1 VIPAERDAARN
12 RGRVRI
18 PADVERED
26 RLLANLTAHQLAI
39 LAVGAVVL
47 WAGYSATRHVVAP
60 AVFGVVAVPFGA
72 LPILLALGS
81 FEGVAADRWVR
92 AAWSHHRA
100 PHRLVP
106 APDGV
111 APAPAFAGAAGP
123 LPTPLRLPLV
133 GIRADGIVDLGVDGL
148 ALVCRARAVTFSLRT
163 LTEQEALV
171 AGFARFLNS
180 LGESVE
186 ILVRAEPADLAPI
199 IDALLGAAPEL
210 PHPALEAAAR
220 GHAQFLSELAG
231 HRDLLRREVLIVLRQ
246 AAGNDASGRL
256 HRRAA
261 EAAAALGAA
270 GVSLVVLDGPAAATC
285 LARALDSE
293 RGSHLDG
300 VVGTEEP
307 ITMSRSTK
315 DDVA

>member
-1 VIPAERDAARN
+1 MTRAEHDAARD

-39 LAVGAVVL
+39 LAVAGVVL

-72 LPILLALGS
+72 LSILLALGS

-92 AAWSHHRA
+92 AAWRHHRA

-111 APAPAFAGAAGP
+111 APAPAFAGTAGP
-123 LPTPLRLPLV
+123 LPSPLRLPLV

-163 LTEQEALV
+163 FTEQEALV

-180 LGESVE
+180 LAEPVE

-220 GHAQFLSELAG
+220 GHARFLTELAD

-246 AAGNDASGRL
+246 ASGDDASGRL
-256 HRRAA
+256 HRRAS

-270 GVSLVVLDGPAAATC
+270 GVSLVVLDGPAAARC
-285 LARALDSE
+285 LARALDLAGGV
-293 RGSHLDG
+293 RVAG

-307 ITMSRSTK
+307 ITMARATK

>member
-1 VIPAERDAARN
+1 M
-12 RGRVRI
+12 
-18 PADVERED
+18 
-26 RLLANLTAHQLAI
+26 
-39 LAVGAVVL
+39 
-47 WAGYSATRHVVAP
+47 S
-60 AVFGVVAVPFGA
+60 
-72 LPILLALGS
+72 ILLALGS

-92 AAWSHHRA
+92 AAWRHHRA

-111 APAPAFAGAAGP
+111 APAPAFAGTAGP
-123 LPTPLRLPLV
+123 LPSPLRLPLV

-163 LTEQEALV
+163 FTEQEALV

-180 LGESVE
+180 LAEPVE

-220 GHAQFLSELAG
+220 GHAHFLSELAD

-246 AAGNDASGRL
+246 ASGDDASGRL
-256 HRRAA
+256 HRRAS

-270 GVSLVVLDGPAAATC
+270 GVSLVVLDGPAAARC
-285 LARALDSE
+285 LARALDLAGGV
-293 RGSHLDG
+293 RVAG

-307 ITMSRSTK
+307 ITMARATK

>member
-1 VIPAERDAARN
+1 VTGAERDAARN

-26 RLLANLTAHQLAI
+26 RLLANLTARQLAI
-39 LAVGAVVL
+39 LAVAAVVL

-60 AVFGVVAVPFGA
+60 AIFGVVAVPLA
-72 LPILLALGS
+72 AVAILLALGS

-92 AAWSHHRA
+92 AAWRHHRA

-111 APAPAFAGAAGP
+111 APAPAFAGTAGP
-123 LPTPLRLPLV
+123 LPSPLRLPLV

-148 ALVCRARAVTFSLRT
+148 VLVCRARAVTFSLRT
-163 LTEQEALV
+163 FTEQEALV

-180 LGESVE
+180 LADPVE

-199 IDALLGAAPEL
+199 INALLGAAPEL
-210 PHPALEAAAR
+210 PHPALETAAR
-220 GHAQFLSELAG
+220 GHAHFLSELAG
-231 HRDLLRREVLIVLRQ
+231 HRDLLRREVLVVLRQ
-246 AAGNDASGRL
+246 ASGDDASGRL
-256 HRRAA
+256 HRRAS
-261 EAAAALGAA
+261 EAAAALGGA
-270 GVSLVVLDGPAAATC
+270 GVSLVVLDGPAAARC
-285 LARALDSE
+285 LARALDLAGGV
-293 RGSHLDG
+293 RVAG

-307 ITMSRSTK
+307 ITMARATK

>member
-1 VIPAERDAARN
+1 VTGSEHDAARD

-26 RLLANLTAHQLAI
+26 RLLANLTARQLAI
-39 LAVGAVVL
+39 LAVAGVVL
-47 WAGYSATRHVVAP
+47 WAGYSATRHVVTP

-72 LPILLALGS
+72 LSILLALGS

-92 AAWSHHRA
+92 AAWRHHRA

-111 APAPAFAGAAGP
+111 APAPAFAGTAGP
-123 LPTPLRLPLV
+123 LPSPLRLPLV

-163 LTEQEALV
+163 FTEQEALV

-180 LGESVE
+180 LAEPVE

-210 PHPALEAAAR
+210 PHPALETAAR
-220 GHAQFLSELAG
+220 GHAQFLSELAR

-246 AAGNDASGRL
+246 ASGDDASGRL
-256 HRRAA
+256 HRRAS

-270 GVSLVVLDGPAAATC
+270 GVSLVVLDGPAAAKC
-285 LARALDSE
+285 LARALDLVGGV
-293 RGSHLDG
+293 RVAG

-307 ITMSRSTK
+307 ITMARATK

>member
-1 VIPAERDAARN
+1 VTRAEHDAARD

-26 RLLANLTAHQLAI
+26 RLLANLTARQLAI
-39 LAVGAVVL
+39 LAVAGVVL
-47 WAGYSATRHVVAP
+47 WAGYSAMRHIVAP
-60 AVFGVVAVPFGA
+60 AIFGVVAVPFGA
-72 LPILLALGS
+72 GALLLALGS

-111 APAPAFAGAAGP
+111 ATAPAFAGIAGP
-123 LPTPLRLPLV
+123 LPSPLRLPLV

-148 ALVCRARAVTFSLRT
+148 ALVCGARAVTFSLRT
-163 LTEQEALV
+163 FTEQEALV

-180 LGESVE
+180 LAEPVE

-220 GHAQFLSELAG
+220 GHAHFLSELAG

-246 AAGNDASGRL
+246 ASGDDASGRL
-256 HRRAA
+256 HRRAS

-270 GVSLVVLDGPAAATC
+270 GVSLVVLDGPAAARC
-285 LARALDSE
+285 LARALDLAGGV
-293 RGSHLDG
+293 RVAG

-307 ITMSRSTK
+307 ITMVRVTK